1 MCSKSK
7 HINKQIRI
15 ALLVLFS
22 GLAYFSSLAQ
32 EEYNPYSTSF
42 SATAIDGKLYLS
54 WKTRAGFTCQDIHI
68 EVSRDSISGFERR
81 GTYYGIYGDTS
92 ERYYSYVLDN
102 PILNALNYVKLELGN
117 IGYSNTISVVVV
129 KAIQEVFV
137 VPHPVE
143 SNSILHF
150 KNKEKASYVL
160 KMYNALGQ
168 VILTTETNDEEIDIG
183 RYSLPQGLVYYDLYT
198 ERKKGYRGKLLVKH

>member
-1 MCSKSK
+1 M
-7 HINKQIRI
+7 
-15 ALLVLFS
+15 
-22 GLAYFSSLAQ
+22 
-32 EEYNPYSTSF
+32 
-42 SATAIDGKLYLS
+42 
-54 WKTRAGFTCQDIHI
+54 
-68 EVSRDSISGFERR
+68 
-81 GTYYGIYGDTS
+81 
-92 ERYYSYVLDN
+92 
-102 PILNALNYVKLELGN
+102 NALNYVKLELGN